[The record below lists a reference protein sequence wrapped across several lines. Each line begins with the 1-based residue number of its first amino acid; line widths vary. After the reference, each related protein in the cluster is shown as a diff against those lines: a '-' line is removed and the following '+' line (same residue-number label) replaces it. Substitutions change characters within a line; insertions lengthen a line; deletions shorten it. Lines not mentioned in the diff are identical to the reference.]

1 MCYCVNAQVATQSLL
16 DIYAIA
22 HLRNNKMRTQGVL
35 YDKSKAFAIEVIALC
50 DNLREKGEYVMS
62 KQVLRSGTS
71 IGANYC
77 EALGAESPSDF
88 IHKLSISLKE
98 ANETYFWLDIL
109 HTSSY
114 IDDTQFKTMTTHLKE
129 IYKML
134 NSASITVKKRN
145 NLIQ

>member
-1 MCYCVNAQVATQSLL
+1 MKES
-16 DIYAIA
+16 II
-22 HLRNNKMRTQGVL
+22 K
-35 YDKSKAFAIEVIALC
+35 DKSKEFA
-50 DNLREKGEYVMS
+50 LRIIKLYKYLTVTAVNKEFVLS

-114 IDDTQFKTMTTHLKE
+114 LDDTQFETMTTHLKE